1 MQVYHT
7 TFLNLFFLLEIVFS
21 NNYVPNLGMYT
32 VEFQKRG
39 LPHAH
44 ILLWLSDL
52 NKLENAKHI
61 DQVISAEL
69 PHPDLYPK
77 LSKVVQTYMIHGPCG
92 AARFNSPC
100 MKKGRCSKFFPKK
113 FRHSTTIDEDGYH
126 VYRRRDDGLFVL
138 KNGHKLGNAN
148 VVSYSPL
155 LLMCYQAHVNTEYC
169 NISNSI
175 KYLFK
180 YVNKGPDRA
189 TIKITDKENEF
200 TEMRIVDE
208 IKRYYDCRYLSA
220 FEAV

>member
-92 AARFNSPC
+92 ASRFNSPC
-100 MKKGRCSKFFPKK
+100 MKEGRCSKVFPKK
-113 FRHSTTIDEDGYH
+113 FRHSTIINEDGYH
-126 VYRRRDDGLFVL
+126 VYRHRDDGLL
-138 KNGHKLGNAN
+138 
-148 VVSYSPL
+148 
-155 LLMCYQAHVNTEYC
+155 
-169 NISNSI
+169 
-175 KYLFK
+175 
-180 YVNKGPDRA
+180 
-189 TIKITDKENEF
+189 
-200 TEMRIVDE
+200 
-208 IKRYYDCRYLSA
+208 
-220 FEAV
+220 